1 MRMSEI
7 LTELRALDPTVS
19 EPLLKLPSTGTTI
32 YTALDVLNELDR
44 YSSWSI
50 TVSEGS
56 SPTMAFWSTTWVH
69 FRNAM
74 QDQLIRAYEAM
85 TAEYDPISN
94 YDMREQSASG
104 HKIDKNK
111 TTDTPTGGTET
122 TSKTYEAGLNSTGD
136 GEQKDKIWSETVP
149 KPGAK
154 TESETTYTNNQDLTD
169 PDGSSHTGYHDTEE
183 HWLRRSGNIGVT
195 TSAQMIL
202 GELDVRRIDLLQDF
216 IRDYMN
222 RYGYCVGGDDY
233 GGL

>member
-1 MRMSEI
+1 MRMREI

-19 EPLLKLPSTGTTI
+19 EPLLRLPSTGTVI

-56 SPTMAFWSTTWVH
+56 SPSMAFWSATWVH
-69 FRNAM
+69 FRNVM
-74 QDQLIRAYEAM
+74 QAQLVRAYEAM

-104 HKIDKNK
+104 HKIDKDK

-122 TSKTYEAGLNSTGD
+122 TSKTYQAGLNSEGD
-136 GEQKDKIWSETVP
+136 GVQSDKIWSETVP

-154 TESETTYTNNQDLTD
+154 TESETTHDNTQALTD

-202 GELDVRRIDLLQDF
+202 GELDVRRIDLLQSF
-216 IRDYMN
+216 IREYMN
-222 RYGYCVGGDDY
+222 RYGYCVGGDDH
-233 GGL
+233 GF